1 MINPV
6 ITAAAGWSEAVEE
19 RAKRFLDYIVGTEG
33 SGAPVTVATLLAR
46 CQYDPVASAR
56 FLMLVPPLTAQ
67 REFARTVADVRIDGE
82 PCPDP
87 AAVARAALAHAGRAV
102 ALADIHPER
111 QLLAGVV
118 CFLLRLARPR

>member
-19 RAKRFLDYIVGTEG
+19 RAKRFLDYSVGTEG
-33 SGAPVTVATLLAR
+33 PGVPVTVATLLAR

-67 REFARTVADVRIDGE
+67 REFAKTVAGFRIDGE

-102 ALADIHPER
+102 AMADIHPER
-111 QLLAGVV
+111 RLLAGAV